1 MICRIVNLPLLRGIR
16 WSAFAL
22 GTAAAVMAQHVS
34 QHIAHSSAAPPLPAL
49 GTSLSVIS
57 ALLLFPWQGKRHDAD
72 DSAQDRVHAVAS
84 AEASLDTFLLLDAE
98 RDDLGAIADFR
109 ISFSN
114 RHAAILFAGFNG
126 ETTGRTALDMVPQ
139 ILTGGFFDRLC
150 RVVNTGEAIFGE
162 FEIEDPRV
170 KAAWLRYQVVR
181 VGDGVA
187 ITLGNI
193 SEMKASEKRYKELG
207 EFTESIFESAPFS
220 IFATDPDGMITAMN
234 RAAEELCG
242 YNREDLVGKAPLT
255 LLCDRRELVMR
266 AKEQKLR
273 TDPSLEGFDVL
284 TSKAVGGGLDEQE
297 WTLLRAGGMRVPIHL
312 AVRALKRESGEVTGF
327 VGIAFDVTEHRA
339 MMEYVTHLATHDQ
352 LTGLVGRA
360 VLQDRI
366 RQAVERARRYG
377 TKVALFVLDLDHFKR
392 INDSL
397 GHWAGDQVLLETAAR
412 LRLAVRSTDTVAR
425 MGGDEF
431 VLMLEDL
438 TNLADV
444 EQCAHN
450 VIRRLA
456 PEMAVDQHQLQVT
469 ASIGVC
475 VYPDNGTDVQNLLK
489 WADAAMYSAKEDG
502 RNQFQLFRMEMLK
515 NSEDRLAMERALRL
529 AIDRD
534 ELVLHYQPHVSLMTG
549 AVLGME
555 ALLRWQHPELG
566 LLMPARFIG
575 LAEETG
581 LILPL
586 GQWAVA
592 RACSEGKALS
602 DELGMDLTLSVNL
615 SPRQFQQK
623 DLIASVERALFDSG
637 LPASRLE
644 VEITENTLMV
654 NSATTLE
661 KLQRLR
667 ELGVRI
673 AIDDFGTG
681 FCNFKYLLDY
691 QVDRLKID
699 QQFVR
704 QAAIDPNAAA
714 VVRSIIAMSHGL
726 NIRVVAEGVETEEQ
740 FRFLVR
746 RRCDEGQGYF
756 ISRPVPASEFVK
768 AVRNCGSIA
777 ALRSA

>member
-1 MICRIVNLPLLRGIR
+1 MGAAGWYLWAHGTVPHSRG
-16 WSAFAL
+16 AMTGMGL
-22 GTAAAVMAQHVS
+22 AAT
-34 QHIAHSSAAPPLPAL
+34 SS
-49 GTSLSVIS
+49 
-57 ALLLFPWQGKRHDAD
+57 LLLFPWQGHQRRKQDGEHP
-72 DSAQDRVHAVAS
+72 AQERLRILAS
-84 AEASLDTFLLLDAE
+84 AETSLDAFLLLDAE
-98 RDDLGAIADFR
+98 RDEGGSISDLR

-114 RHAAILFAGFNG
+114 RHAATLLDRFDG
-126 ETTGRTALDMVPQ
+126 ELTGRTLLDVMPQ
-139 ILTGGFFDRLC
+139 VLTGGLFDLLC
-150 RVVNTGEAIFGE
+150 QVVNTGEPLLGE
-162 FEIEDPRV
+162 TEMLDSQVR
-170 KAAWLRYQVVR
+170 ATWLRYQVVR
-181 VGDGVA
+181 LGDGVA
-187 ITLGNI
+187 MTLGDI
-193 SEMKASEKRYKELG
+193 SDMKASERRYKELG

-220 IFATDPDGMITAMN
+220 IFATDPDGVITAMN

-242 YNREDLVGKAPLT
+242 YSRTDLVGKAPLT
-255 LLCDRRELVMR
+255 LLHDRKELAMR
-266 AKEQKLR
+266 AREQKLR

-284 TSKAVGGGLDEQE
+284 TAKATQGGLDEQE

-312 AVRALKRESGEVTGF
+312 AVRALKRETGDVTGF

-412 LRLAVRSTDTVAR
+412 LRLAVRSSDTVAR

-444 EQCAHN
+444 EHCAHN
-450 VIRRLA
+450 VMKRLV

-475 VYPDNGTDVQNLLK
+475 VFPDMGTDVQHLLK
-489 WADAAMYSAKEDG
+489 WADAAMYSAKENG
-502 RNQFQLFRMEMLK
+502 RNQFQLFRTEMLK
-515 NSEDRLAMERALRL
+515 NSEDRLAMERALRH
-529 AIDRD
+529 AIDSNQ
-534 ELVLHYQPHVSLMTG
+534 LVLHYQPHVSLTTG
-549 AVLGME
+549 AVIGME

-566 LLMPARFIG
+566 LLMPAHFIG

-586 GQWAVA
+586 GEWAV
-592 RACSEGKALS
+592 RQACMEGKQLC
-602 DELGMDLTLSVNL
+602 DELGLDLTLSVNL

-623 DLIASVERALFDSG
+623 DLTETVERALLESG
-637 LPASRLE
+637 LPAQHLE

-654 NSATTLE
+654 NSAATLE

-746 RRCDEGQGYF
+746 RRCDEAQGYF
-756 ISRPVPASEFVK
+756 ISRPIPASEFAA
-768 AVRNCGSIA
+768 AVRTCGAVA

>member
-1 MICRIVNLPLLRGIR
+1 MSGH
-16 WSAFAL
+16 FAAL
-22 GTAAAVMAQHVS
+22 SLWLNAG
-34 QHIAHSSAAPPLPAL
+34 SSAVAVRAAGSAL
-49 GTSLSVIS
+49 WSSSISGREAAHGAARLHEAVATS
-57 ALLLFPWQGKRHDAD
+57 LLLFPWQTGRRRDVEPTGQERLRILAT
-72 DSAQDRVHAVAS
+72 
-84 AEASLDTFLLLDAE
+84 AETSLDAFLLLDAE
-98 RDDLGAIADFR
+98 RDSTGSIIDFLVT
-109 ISFSN
+109 FSN
-114 RHAAILFAGFNG
+114 RHAAELMDQMPNEVVGLSLLDTSP
-126 ETTGRTALDMVPQ
+126 EVLTTGL
-139 ILTGGFFDRLC
+139 FDQLC
-150 RVVNTGEAIFGE
+150 RVVNLGEPILGEAQVS
-162 FEIEDPRV
+162 DPRI
-170 KAAWLRYQVVR
+170 KATWLRYQVVR

-187 ITLGNI
+187 ITLVNI
-193 SEMKASEKRYKELG
+193 SDVKASEQRYKELG

-220 IFATDPDGMITAMN
+220 IFATDPEGMITAMN
-234 RAAEELCG
+234 RAGEELCG
-242 YNREDLVGKAPLT
+242 YSRADLVGKAPMT
-255 LLCDRRELVMR
+255 LLFDRKELGVR

-284 TSKAVGGGLDEQE
+284 TTKAMQGGLDEQE
-297 WTLLRAGGMRVPIHL
+297 WTLQRAGGMRVPIHL
-312 AVRALKRESGEVTGF
+312 AVRALRRETGEVNGY

-412 LRLAVRSTDTVAR
+412 LRLAVRSSDTVAR
-425 MGGDEF
+425 LGGDEF

-438 TNLADV
+438 TNLADI
-444 EQCAHN
+444 EHCSQN
-450 VIRRLA
+450 VMRRLM
-456 PEMAVDQHQLQVT
+456 PEMSVDQHQLQVT

-475 VYPDNGTDVQNLLK
+475 VFPDNGTDVQHLLK
-489 WADAAMYSAKEDG
+489 WADAAMYSAKESG
-502 RNQFQLFRMEMLK
+502 RNQVQMFRMEMLK
-515 NSEDRLAMERALRL
+515 NSENRLAMERALRL
-529 AIDRD
+529 AIERN
-534 ELVLHYQPHVSLMTG
+534 ELVLHYQPHISLSTG
-549 AVLGME
+549 EVMGME

-566 LLMPARFIG
+566 LLMPAHFIG

-586 GQWAVA
+586 GEWAVA
-592 RACSEGKALS
+592 RACKEGKELC
-602 DELGMDLTLSVNL
+602 DELGMNLTLSVNL

-623 DLIASVERALFDSG
+623 NLNAIVERALELSG
-637 LPASRLE
+637 LSPCSLE
-644 VEITENTLMV
+644 IEITENTLMV
-654 NSATTLE
+654 NSTATLE

-704 QAAIDPNAAA
+704 KAAIDPNAAA

-726 NIRVVAEGVETEEQ
+726 NIRVVAEGVETEDQ

-746 RRCDEGQGYF
+746 KRCDEAQGFF
-756 ISRPVPASEFVK
+756 ISRPVPGSDFAA
-768 AVRNCGSIA
+768 AVRSCQA
-777 ALRSA
+777 FAEVRSA

>member
-1 MICRIVNLPLLRGIR
+1 MTPRLADLPPWMQLGRGAI
-16 WSAFAL
+16 SACVM
-22 GTAAAVMAQHVS
+22 GAAAWHTWMHGVLCSRSGMTGMGLA
-34 QHIAHSSAAPPLPAL
+34 ATSS
-49 GTSLSVIS
+49 
-57 ALLLFPWQGKRHDAD
+57 LLLFPWQGGQRRKPEGEPPAQERMRIVAAAETNLDA
-72 DSAQDRVHAVAS
+72 
-84 AEASLDTFLLLDAE
+84 FLLLDAE
-98 RDDLGAIADFR
+98 REESGSISDLR
-109 ISFSN
+109 VSFAN
-114 RHAAILFAGFNG
+114 RHAARLLDGFEG
-126 ETTGRTALDMVPQ
+126 ELTGRTLLDLVPQ
-139 ILTGGFFDRLC
+139 LLGNGFFDQLC
-150 RVVNTGEAIFGE
+150 RVVNTGESLLGE
-162 FEIEDPRV
+162 AQINDPRV
-170 KAAWLRYQVVR
+170 RAVWLRYQIVR
-181 VGDGVA
+181 LGDGVA
-187 ITLGNI
+187 MTLGNI
-193 SEMKASEKRYKELG
+193 SDVKASEQRYKELG

-220 IFATDPDGMITAMN
+220 IFATDPDGLITAMN

-242 YNREDLVGKAPLT
+242 YSRSDLVGKAPLT
-255 LLCDRRELVMR
+255 LLHDRKELALR
-266 AKEQKLR
+266 AREQKLR

-284 TSKAVGGGLDEQE
+284 TAKATQGGLDEQE
-297 WTLLRAGGMRVPIHL
+297 WTLVRAGGLRVPIHL
-312 AVRALKRESGEVTGF
+312 AVRALKRETGEVTGF

-438 TNLADV
+438 TSLADV
-444 EQCAHN
+444 EHCAHN
-450 VIRRLA
+450 VMKRLV
-456 PEMAVDQHQLQVT
+456 PEMTIDQHQLQVS

-475 VYPDNGTDVQNLLK
+475 VFPDIGTDVQHLLK
-489 WADAAMYSAKEDG
+489 WADAAMYSAKESG
-502 RNQFQLFRMEMLK
+502 RNQFQLFRTEMLK
-515 NSEDRLAMERALRL
+515 NSEDRLALERALRH
-529 AIDRD
+529 AIDSN
-534 ELVLHYQPHVSLMTG
+534 ELVLHYQPHVSLSTG
-549 AVLGME
+549 AVIGME

-566 LLMPARFIG
+566 LLMPAHFIG

-586 GQWAVA
+586 GEWAV
-592 RACSEGKALS
+592 RQACKEGKQLC
-602 DELGMDLTLSVNL
+602 DEVGLDLTLSVNL

-623 DLIASVERALFDSG
+623 DLTEMVERALTESG
-637 LPASRLE
+637 LPAQRLE

-654 NSATTLE
+654 NSAATLE

-746 RRCDEGQGYF
+746 KRCDEAQGYF
-756 ISRPVPASEFVK
+756 ISRPMPTSEFAA
-768 AVRNCGSIA
+768 AVRGCGAVA